1 VPSLDAVGNVVP
13 YIGGEEDK
21 MAREPRKILGTL
33 QDRHVEPADLSV
45 SAQCTRVPVR
55 DGHLAC
61 TSVRFGEDVGAEAV
75 RDTLRTFES
84 PLADTSLPSAPDPF
98 LQVLD
103 APDAPQPQRHVD
115 AGGGMTVSVGRIQ
128 DCSVNDV
135 KFVLLS
141 HNTVRGA
148 AGGAVLNAELLAERG
163 LLRST
168 PASTGADPA
177 PSSPQGR

>member
-1 VPSLDAVGNVVP
+1 MRSYRPPL
-13 YIGGEEDK
+13 
-21 MAREPRKILGTL
+21 T
-33 QDRHVEPADLSV
+33 
-45 SAQCTRVPVR
+45 
-55 DGHLAC
+55 
-61 TSVRFGEDVGAEAV
+61 
-75 RDTLRTFES
+75 DT
-84 PLADTSLPSAPDPF
+84 ALPSAPDPF

-148 AGGAVLNAELLAERG
+148 AGGAVLNAELLADRDR
-163 LLRST
+163 LRAA
-168 PASTGADPA
+168 PASAVG
-177 PSSPQGR
+177 GRA